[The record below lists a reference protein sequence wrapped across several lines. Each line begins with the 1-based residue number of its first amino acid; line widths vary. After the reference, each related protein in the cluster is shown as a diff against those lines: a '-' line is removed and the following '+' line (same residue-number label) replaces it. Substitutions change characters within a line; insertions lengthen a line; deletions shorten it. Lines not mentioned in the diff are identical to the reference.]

1 MNLSRKQ
8 INYFTCFLLILLLI
22 LIVICRKQ
30 FSDPVQMYV
39 SLIIIL
45 LIIISCLM
53 DNYFDIVKTINEYF
67 NLSGKENFTNLK
79 DSFGINKSCFNVSKD
94 SKGYNKEIDYRLD
107 KLRDI
112 EEKDRKDIKYDEEKL
127 KLKKLKDFN
136 KEYLVN
142 GELF

>member
-22 LIVICRKQ
+22 LIVICRNQ
-30 FSDPVQMYV
+30 FSDPVHMYM

-45 LIIISCLM
+45 IIIVSCLL
-53 DNYFDIVKTINEYF
+53 DNYFDIVNHINEF
-67 NLSGKENFTNLK
+67 LLIKNTENFTNLEE
-79 DSFGINKSCFNVSKD
+79 SFGKDKKCFNISKD

-107 KLRDI
+107 GLRDI
-112 EEKDRKDIKYDEEKL
+112 EEKDRKNIKYEDEEKKL
-127 KLKKLKDFN
+127 GKLKEFN
-136 KEYLVN
+136 DEYLVN

>member
-22 LIVICRKQ
+22 LVIICRNN
-30 FSDPVQMYV
+30 FSEPVHMYM

-45 LIIISCLM
+45 IIIISCLL
-53 DNYFDIVKTINEYF
+53 DNYFDIVNNINRYF
-67 NLSGKENFTNLK
+67 LKDTQENFQNLQ
-79 DSFGINKSCFNVSKD
+79 DSFGKDKRCFNISKD

-112 EEKDRKDIKYDEEKL
+112 EEKDRKDIKYDDEKR
-127 KLKKLKDFN
+127 KLGKLKDFN
-136 KEYLVN
+136 NEYLVN